1 MIRPSTIN
9 LADFAVSTR
18 NGFLPEQ
25 LPLEVLSD
33 SYYTPWEI
41 IIKEL
46 STLLSKTQLRKT
58 VDTLPIL
65 TTSQLTSEP
74 EWQRAYLIL
83 AFFTHG
89 YIWENGGPSEVS
101 TLFLKEIRRSRS

>member
-9 LADFAVSTR
+9 LADFAVSTQ
-18 NGFLPEQ
+18 NGFLPDQ

-33 SYYTPWEI
+33 SYYAPWEVI
-41 IIKEL
+41 INEL
-46 STLLSKTQLRKT
+46 SILLETTNLRKT

-65 TTSQLTSEP
+65 TTSHLTSEP

-89 YIWENGGPSEVS
+89 YIWENGGPSEVI
-101 TLFLKEIRRSRS
+101 LF